1 LAYSGEVIDVTGI
14 QKRFSVL
21 SRLLDER
28 SRRLVAGA
36 ESLALERGGISAV
49 SRATGISRPVI
60 RQGIAEL
67 QNPETAL
74 TGRVRRPGAGRKR
87 IAERDTAV
95 IRDLEKLVEPVTRGD
110 PESPLRWT
118 CKSVRRLAAELNR
131 RGHTISYPVVAEL
144 LRELGYS
151 LQANR
156 KSKEGSSHPD
166 RNAQFEYI
174 NRKVKRFLAG
184 EQPVISV
191 DTKKKEL
198 VGDFKNGG
206 RELRPKGEPEKV
218 RVHDFL
224 IPELGRAT
232 PYGVYD
238 LARNT
243 GWVSVGM
250 DHDTAAF
257 AVESIRRWWQFMG
270 RSVYPNRAS
279 RLLITADA
287 GGSNGPRLR
296 LWKVE
301 LQKLADETGL
311 RIAVCH
317 FPPGTSKWN
326 KIEHRLF
333 SFISQNWRGKPLLSF
348 EVIVNLIAAT
358 TTTKGLKV
366 QAEVDDGVYP
376 AGTKIDDKQLAG
388 VRLRRDKFHGDWN
401 YEIYPRTA
409 PHG

>member
-1 LAYSGEVIDVTGI
+1 VSDSSGIK
-14 QKRFSVL
+14 KRFSTL
-21 SRLLDER
+21 SKFLDER
-28 SRRLVAGA
+28 SRRLLAGA
-36 ESLALERGGISAV
+36 ESLALGRGGISTVARV
-49 SRATGISRPVI
+49 TGVSRPVI

-67 QNPETAL
+67 KDRKAAL
-74 TGRVRRPGAGRKR
+74 TGRVRRPGGGRKR
-87 IAERDTAV
+87 ISERDPSV
-95 IRDLEKLVEPVTRGD
+95 VRDLEKLVEPVTRGD

-118 CKSVRRLAAELNR
+118 CKSVRRLAQELGEQ
-131 RGHTISYPVVAEL
+131 GHKISYPIVAEL
-144 LRELGYS
+144 LDELGYS

-156 KSKEGSSHPD
+156 KTKEGTSHPD

-174 NRKVKRFLAG
+174 NRKVKRFLADR
-184 EQPVISV
+184 QPVISV

-206 RELRPKGEPEKV
+206 RELRPKGEPERV

-224 IPELGRAT
+224 IKDLGRAT

-238 LARNT
+238 IGRNT

-250 DHDTAAF
+250 DHDTATF
-257 AVESIRRWWQFMG
+257 AVESIRRWWDSMG
-270 RSVYPNRAS
+270 QSVYPKAQ

-287 GGSNGPRLR
+287 GGSNGARVR

-333 SFISQNWRGKPLLSF
+333 SFISQNWRGKPLISF
-348 EVIVNLIAAT
+348 EVIVNLIAGT
-358 TTTKGLKV
+358 TTDKGLHV
-366 QAEVDDGVYP
+366 RSELDTNTYP
-376 AGTKIDDKQLAG
+376 AGVKVSEKELAQVLLKPDG
-388 VRLRRDKFHGDWN
+388 FHGDWN
-401 YEIYPRTA
+401 YSIHPRLKLELLF
-409 PHG
+409 PNRP